1 MGPTAPQPPPDSALD
16 DWKANAAT
24 WKANEAAIR
33 TMTAEVT
40 ARLLATLDP
49 LPGHRI
55 LDVAAGIGNPS
66 LDIAARVGPTGR
78 VVATDG
84 VAEMLA
90 DLRRRADEVGLAQIQ
105 TAPMA
110 AEDLTF
116 DDDTFDG
123 ACSRFG
129 VMFFA
134 DAVAALGHMARCVR
148 TGGRLVVT
156 CWGDSAHNIYFT
168 LVNTAL
174 DEAGAPE
181 LPPQSNYEFE
191 ERGHL
196 ADIARESGWRDVH
209 QEILSFLMTIPETT
223 PAGLLDAQVRL
234 SRKTRQRVEQTP
246 VEIVNRARALVA
258 ERAVAYARGPDMAL
272 PAEAFLVRGRAP

>member
-1 MGPTAPQPPPDSALD
+1 
-16 DWKANAAT
+16 
-24 WKANEAAIR
+24 
-33 TMTAEVT
+33 MTAEVT

-66 LDIAARVGPTGR
+66 LDVAARVGPAGR

-84 VAEMLA
+84 VAEMLE
-90 DLRRRADEVGLAQIQ
+90 DLRRRAAEVGLLQIE

-110 AEDLTF
+110 AESLTF
-116 DDDTFDG
+116 DDDSFDG

-148 TGGRLVVT
+148 TDGRLVVT
-156 CWGDSAHNIYFT
+156 CWGDSAHNLFFT

-181 LPPQSNYEFE
+181 LPKSNYVFEFE

-196 ADIARESGWRDVH
+196 AALARQSGWRDIH
-209 QEILSFLMTIPETT
+209 EEILSFTMTIPDTT
-223 PAGLLDAQVRL
+223 PAGLLDAQTHL
-234 SRKTRQRVEQTP
+234 SRKTRQRVEQAS
-246 VEIVNRARALVA
+246 VEIVDRARAIVA
-258 ERAVAYARGPDMAL
+258 QRAVVHARGPDMAL